1 MLNRLWCTLS
11 ADDAVAGCR
20 GSGIVPLE
28 LEKMKQWIV
37 LPNEMGSPVRN
48 ENSVSDPVTPNT
60 AMRKAVR
67 SVLTPVQ
74 ERNLKKS

>member
-1 MLNRLWCTLS
+1 
-11 ADDAVAGCR
+11 
-20 GSGIVPLE
+20 
-28 LEKMKQWIV
+28 
-37 LPNEMGSPVRN
+37 MGSPVRN